1 MPPRSLLRTL
11 IQCLA
16 AAAGVFVL
24 VLSWVPDSRL
34 GELPLFPSWFGAWL
48 DQGGVVATMRTGIA
62 MAVAAGLIHAARW
75 MESPWKSGGV
85 AGALLLAAEAGQL
98 ILPSR
103 QASVGDLI
111 WGAAGIVIGTGV
123 ACLRFRPRPELD
135 DPGASASEDQDQR
148 QT

>member
-1 MPPRSLLRTL
+1 MPSRSLLRTL

-16 AAAGVFVL
+16 AAAGALVL

-85 AGALLLAAEAGQL
+85 AGVLLLAAKHLDKPLLATEGQGYL
-98 ILPSR
+98 
-103 QASVGDLI
+103 G
-111 WGAAGIVIGTGV
+111 
-123 ACLRFRPRPELD
+123 ELD
-135 DPGASASEDQDQR
+135 GTLRRMLYLGSGGGTAAL
-148 QT
+148 